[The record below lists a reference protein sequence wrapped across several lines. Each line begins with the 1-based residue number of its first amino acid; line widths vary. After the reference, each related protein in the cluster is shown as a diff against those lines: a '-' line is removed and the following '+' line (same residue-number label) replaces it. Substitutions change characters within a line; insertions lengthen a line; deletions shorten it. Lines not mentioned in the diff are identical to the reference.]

1 MATHSLTVQAVFL
14 DGSDKLTFTGATS
27 VTFTQTNA
35 GSGSP
40 RGTATTTNAA
50 VGSMGTVN
58 VANDYTL
65 ILWNRSTTLP
75 IPLYDD
81 TGSTS
86 SRGFIP
92 AAANASAACPI
103 ILHVAGGTTIYTD
116 MASGTANY
124 DGIAFNR

>member
-1 MATHSLTVQAVFL
+1 MATHSLTVQATFV
-14 DGSDKLTFTGATS
+14 DGADKLTFPGTTTVS
-27 VTFTQTNA
+27 YTQTNA

-50 VGSMGTVN
+50 IASLGTVN
-58 VANDYTL
+58 TANDYTL
-65 ILWNRSTTLP
+65 ILWNKSTTLP
-75 IPLYDD
+75 IPLFDD

-92 AAANASAACPI
+92 AAASTSALCPT

-116 MASGTANY
+116 MASGSAEY
-124 DGIAFNR
+124 YGIAYNR